1 MIPTML
7 PILLI
12 SRTNKAHEKFID
24 AFIKKHAIHPSGIV
38 TIEKEKQSVSIEQIR
53 DIQKMLSRNTGQ
65 IQLVVIHDFDTAR
78 EEAQNAF
85 LKTLEEKN
93 DHTFFILVVFSDTKI
108 LPTILSRAHIVRTES
123 EDQGVTMIQKLGLLK
138 KTLSLEESLGLTVHI
153 TKENALATVDEL
165 MVYLNRALLAT
176 QDRKGFSKGFA
187 QAIETK
193 KLILENNTNHEYSLD
208 QLLITLFHL
217 GILPTTIDLPEEKV
231 IS

>member
-108 LPTILSRAHIVRTES
+108 LPTIFSRGIS
-123 EDQGVTMIQKLGLLK
+123 W
-138 KTLSLEESLGLTVHI
+138 
-153 TKENALATVDEL
+153 VDSSHNE
-165 MVYLNRALLAT
+165 
-176 QDRKGFSKGFA
+176 RKCAS
-187 QAIETK
+187 
-193 KLILENNTNHEYSLD
+193 NCR
-208 QLLITLFHL
+208 
-217 GILPTTIDLPEEKV
+217 
-231 IS
+231 

>member
-85 LKTLEEKN
+85 LK
-93 DHTFFILVVFSDTKI
+93 
-108 LPTILSRAHIVRTES
+108 
-123 EDQGVTMIQKLGLLK
+123 

-193 KLILENNTNHEYSLD
+193 KLILENNTNHE
-208 QLLITLFHL
+208 
-217 GILPTTIDLPEEKV
+217 
-231 IS
+231 